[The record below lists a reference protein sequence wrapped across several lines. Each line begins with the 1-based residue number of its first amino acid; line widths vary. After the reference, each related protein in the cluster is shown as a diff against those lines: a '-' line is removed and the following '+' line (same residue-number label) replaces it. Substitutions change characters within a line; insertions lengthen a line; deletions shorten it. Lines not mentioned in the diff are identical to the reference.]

1 MASHETVYVNTEQAV
16 EIRGT
21 SSGLVITLPD
31 GDFPAVLAQ
40 VDERLQAM
48 ASFVKAGRVAVAAG
62 SRVLTEADI
71 AEIGH
76 MLETHQ
82 VSLWALVSDQPATQ
96 RAAASLGLAIQITP
110 ALRAHGSRA
119 LASARGPAPAPATNA
134 GRPGQA
140 PALLVRA
147 TLRSGQTI
155 EHPGAVIVIGDVQP
169 GAQLIAGGDVV
180 VWGRLAGVV
189 HAGVLGDQPAVVC
202 ALALQPTEL
211 RIASAVRRA
220 PAAHGARWRL
230 PWRRNSSTP
239 EVATVMDGAI
249 VIEPWDQAT
258 NESGAP
264 ADSLRRSS

>member
-1 MASHETVYVNTEQAV
+1 MVSPETTNVSPEQAV
-16 EIRGT
+16 QIRGT

-31 GDFPAVLAQ
+31 GDFPAVLIQ

-48 ASFVKAGRVAVAAG
+48 ASFVKGGRVAVAAG

-71 AEIGH
+71 TAIGH

-82 VSLWALVSDQPATQ
+82 VSLWALASDQPATQ
-96 RAAASLGLAIQITP
+96 RAAASLGLATQITP
-110 ALRAHGSRA
+110 TLRANGSRA
-119 LASARGPAPAPATNA
+119 LASARGAAPATNA

-140 PALLVRA
+140 APLLVHA
-147 TLRSGQTI
+147 ALRSGQTI
-155 EHPGAVIVIGDVQP
+155 EHPGAVIVIGDVHP

-189 HAGVLGDQPAVVC
+189 HAGVLGDRPAVVC

-211 RIASAVRRA
+211 RIGSATGHA
-220 PAAHGARWRL
+220 PAARGARWRL
-230 PWRRNSSTP
+230 PWRRNRPTP
-239 EVATVMDGAI
+239 EVATVIDGAI
-249 VIEPWDQAT
+249 VIEPWEQV
-258 NESGAP
+258 NHESGAP

>member
-1 MASHETVYVNTEQAV
+1 MVSTETVHVNTEQAV
-16 EIRGT
+16 QIRGT
-21 SSGLVITLPD
+21 SSGLVIALPD
-31 GDFPAVLAQ
+31 GDFNAVLAQ

-48 ASFVKAGRVAVAAG
+48 ASFVKGGRVAVAAG
-62 SRVLTEADI
+62 SRLLAEADI
-71 AEIGH
+71 AAIGRL
-76 MLETHQ
+76 LEAHQ
-82 VSLWALVSDQPATQ
+82 VSLWALVSDDPASQ
-96 RAAASLGLAIQITP
+96 RAAASLGLATQVTP
-110 ALRAHGSRA
+110 ALRANGSRA
-119 LASARGPAPAPATNA
+119 LASARGAAPATNA

-180 VWGRLAGVV
+180 VWGRLAGIV

-211 RIASAVRRA
+211 RIGSAVGGTPDAR
-220 PAAHGARWRL
+220 GARWRL
-230 PWRRNSSTP
+230 PWRRNQLTP

-249 VIEPWDQAT
+249 VIQPWDQMK
-258 NESGAP
+258 NEAGAP
-264 ADSLRRSS
+264 ADSARRSS

>member
-1 MASHETVYVNTEQAV
+1 MVSTETANVRAEQAV
-16 EIRGT
+16 QIRGT

-48 ASFVKAGRVAVAAG
+48 ASFVKGGRVAVAAG

-71 AEIGH
+71 TAIGRV
-76 MLETHQ
+76 LETHQ
-82 VSLWALVSDQPATQ
+82 VSLWALASDQPATQ
-96 RAAASLGLAIQITP
+96 RAAASLGLAIQVTP
-110 ALRAHGSRA
+110 ALRASGSRA
-119 LASARGPAPAPATNA
+119 LAAARGAAPATTA

-147 TLRSGQTI
+147 GLRSGQTI
-155 EHPGAVIVIGDVQP
+155 EHPGAVIVIGDVHP

-180 VWGRLAGVV
+180 VWGRLAGIV

-211 RIASAVRRA
+211 RIGSAAGRASAAR
-220 PAAHGARWRL
+220 GARWRL
-230 PWRRNSSTP
+230 PWRRNRSTP
-239 EVATVMDGAI
+239 EVARVMDGAI
-249 VIEPWDQAT
+249 VIEPWDQA
-258 NESGAP
+258 NHESDAP
-264 ADSLRRSS
+264 ADSKRRSS